1 MVDET
6 RLIRGM
12 IWDFKTKKV
21 KIVINSNKYIIFA
34 LLFHLNNI
42 NKVHNKEEKLAA
54 FGRLLDVQDR
64 LRIQCPWDKKQ
75 SFESLRPNT
84 IEETFELCDALM
96 KRDYKNIKKELGDVL
111 EHVMFY
117 SIIGREDEEFDICD
131 VCNQEADKLMFR
143 HPFINWREEGNW
155 TVANPDMYINEAGQ
169 VMYKEKE
176 SEDKESEGAEAASLA
191 LSANKPKNAA
201 SVEKTWEQ
209 IKQQEKDGNE
219 RVLSGV
225 PDALPSLIKAYR
237 IQDKARNVGFDWKEK
252 EDVWDKVYEEL
263 EELKV
268 ELAKGDKENS
278 TRELGD
284 FLFSVI
290 NAARLYKLNPDNAL
304 ETTNQKFIRRFNYVE
319 DHSFKQGKSLK
330 DMTLEEM
337 DKLWDEAKRQ
347 EKNQE

>member
-6 RLIRGM
+6 RLIGGM
-12 IWDFKTKKV
+12 ILDFKTKKV

-75 SFESLRPNT
+75 TFESLRPNT

-176 SEDKESEGAEAASLA
+176 SEDKESEEAEAASLA
-191 LSANKPKNAA
+191 LGADKPKNAA

-319 DHSFKQGKSLK
+319 DHSLKQGKSLK

>member
-1 MVDET
+1 MH
-6 RLIRGM
+6 
-12 IWDFKTKKV
+12 
-21 KIVINSNKYIIFA
+21 S
-34 LLFHLNNI
+34 
-42 NKVHNKEEKLAA
+42 KEEKLAA
-54 FGRLLDVQDR
+54 FGRLLDVQYR
-64 LRIQCPWDKKQ
+64 LRIECPWDRKQ
-75 SFESLRPNT
+75 TFESLRPNT

-169 VMYKEKE
+169 VVYKETQQE
-176 SEDKESEGAEAASLA
+176 EPDDASRPSTA
-191 LSANKPKNAA
+191 SA
-201 SVEKTWEQ
+201 VEKTWEQ

-252 EDVWDKVYEEL
+252 EDVWDKVHEEL
-263 EELKV
+263 EELKA

-304 ETTNQKFIRRFNYVE
+304 EMTNQKFIRRFNYVE
-319 DHSFKQGKSLK
+319 DHSLKQGKSLK

-347 EKNQE
+347 E

>member
-1 MVDET
+1 MH
-6 RLIRGM
+6 
-12 IWDFKTKKV
+12 
-21 KIVINSNKYIIFA
+21 S
-34 LLFHLNNI
+34 
-42 NKVHNKEEKLAA
+42 KEEKLAA

-64 LRIQCPWDKKQ
+64 LRIECPWDRKQ
-75 SFESLRPNT
+75 TFESLRPNT

-169 VMYKEKE
+169 VVYKETQQE
-176 SEDKESEGAEAASLA
+176 VPDDASRPSTA
-191 LSANKPKNAA
+191 SA
-201 SVEKTWEQ
+201 VEKTWEQ

-252 EDVWDKVYEEL
+252 EDVWDKVHEEL
-263 EELKV
+263 EELKA

-304 ETTNQKFIRRFNYVE
+304 EMTNQKFIRRFNYVE
-319 DHSFKQGKSLK
+319 DHSMKQGKSLK

-347 EKNQE
+347 E

>member
-1 MVDET
+1 MH
-6 RLIRGM
+6 
-12 IWDFKTKKV
+12 
-21 KIVINSNKYIIFA
+21 S
-34 LLFHLNNI
+34 
-42 NKVHNKEEKLAA
+42 KEEKLAA

-64 LRIQCPWDKKQ
+64 LRIQCPWDRKQ
-75 SFESLRPNT
+75 NFESLRPNT

-155 TVANPDMYINEAGQ
+155 TVANPDMCINEAGQ
-169 VMYKEKE
+169 VVYKETQQE
-176 SEDKESEGAEAASLA
+176 EPDEASRPSTASA
-191 LSANKPKNAA
+191 
-201 SVEKTWEQ
+201 VEKTWEQ

-237 IQDKARNVGFDWKEK
+237 IQDKARNVGFDWKVK

-263 EELKV
+263 EELKA

-304 ETTNQKFIRRFNYVE
+304 EMTNQKFIRRFNYVE
-319 DHSFKQGKSLK
+319 DHSVKHGKSLK

-347 EKNQE
+347 E

>member
-1 MVDET
+1 MHT
-6 RLIRGM
+6 
-12 IWDFKTKKV
+12 
-21 KIVINSNKYIIFA
+21 
-34 LLFHLNNI
+34 
-42 NKVHNKEEKLAA
+42 KEEKMAA
-54 FGRLLDVQDR
+54 FSRLLDVQDR
-64 LRIQCPWDKKQ
+64 LRLQCPWDKKQ
-75 SFESLRPNT
+75 TFESLRPNT

-96 KRDYKNIKKELGDVL
+96 KRDYKDIKKELGDVL

-117 SIIGREDEEFDICD
+117 SIIGREDGEFDICD

-155 TVANPDMYINEAGQ
+155 TVSNPDMFINDEGQVVYKESDAGNGEAGTAS
-169 VMYKEKE
+169 
-176 SEDKESEGAEAASLA
+176 SEETLA
-191 LSANKPKNAA
+191 LGASKPKTAT

-225 PDALPSLIKAYR
+225 PNSLPSLIKAYR

-252 EDVWDKVYEEL
+252 EDVWEKVQEEL

-278 TRELGD
+278 TQELGD
-284 FLFSVI
+284 FIFSVI

-304 ETTNQKFIRRFNYVE
+304 EKTNQKFIRRFNYVE
-319 DHSFKQGKSLK
+319 DHSLKQGKNLK
-330 DMTLEEM
+330 DMSLEEM
-337 DKLWDEAKRQ
+337 DKLWDEAKLQ
-347 EKNQE
+347 EKKEDK